1 MIKFIW
7 FFYVTFDELEVILYI
22 FLLGYQV
29 ILGYCLEDKNK
40 KFYKNTIF
48 KFNELW
54 VKFMSVI

>member
-48 KFNELW
+48 KFNEL
-54 VKFMSVI
+54 